1 MNISKYYRA
10 GIIEIHSLR
19 AFIVNFYTSLLYYPA
34 ELIILYFIWKLIFS
48 AIGTETIG
56 GFTFSMLISYFIL
69 QRILARFLSS
79 GKLVRE
85 LDNLIN
91 RGNLVTYLTRPVN
104 FVAFKFS
111 QTVTMSLIQTALGCI
126 SFVVVAGLLNLT
138 ISYQGVNWLMF
149 IPLIFMALLIIF
161 MLDFLLGILAFWL
174 GRVEHIRIV
183 YSLLLRI
190 VSGALVPIS
199 FFPQEIQSILG
210 MLPFQY
216 MFYVPI
222 SIVVG
227 AAELSLS
234 TFMVPVFWIIILAA
248 LLKIGWSRGL
258 NRFEVQGG

>member
-1 MNISKYYRA
+1 
-10 GIIEIHSLR
+10 
-19 AFIVNFYTSLLYYPA
+19 
-34 ELIILYFIWKLIFS
+34 
-48 AIGTETIG
+48 
-56 GFTFSMLISYFIL
+56 
-69 QRILARFLSS
+69 
-79 GKLVRE
+79 
-85 LDNLIN
+85 
-91 RGNLVTYLTRPVN
+91 
-104 FVAFKFS
+104 
-111 QTVTMSLIQTALGCI
+111 
-126 SFVVVAGLLNLT
+126 
-138 ISYQGVNWLMF
+138 MF

-234 TFMVPVFWIIILAA
+234 TFMVPVFWIIILAV